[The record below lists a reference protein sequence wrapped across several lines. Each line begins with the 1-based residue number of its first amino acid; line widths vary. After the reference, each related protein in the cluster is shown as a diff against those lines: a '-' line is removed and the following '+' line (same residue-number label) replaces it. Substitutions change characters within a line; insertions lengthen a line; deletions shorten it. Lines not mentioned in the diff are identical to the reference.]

1 MTSTQLQSTVRVLGS
16 VVAIVFGIVTILA
29 GSRVLLGTDPGYV
42 VFRPLLIYNTVMGAL
57 YVAAG
62 VTIWS
67 SAQRGKH
74 AAAAIFTLNLLV
86 LIGIAIAYRTG
97 DAVAID
103 SVQAMTLRTVVWLA
117 IFLSV
122 AWRVRVPAAIGR
134 TALVA
139 LLVGAAASCTDKE
152 EATPATMEQSAQA
165 VMPAHGSPPLDPDE
179 RTALILPAMG
189 RHLVLSEMRVMLTSV
204 QEFVAAAARGDTA
217 AMRTAATAS
226 GVAAARDLDPAM
238 QQRLPAEFL
247 RLGMSTH
254 TAWDS
259 LALDVASGS
268 TTNQALARLG
278 VIMSNCVA
286 CHEQFR
292 IAIEP

>member
-139 LLVGAAASCTDKE
+139 LLVGAAASW
-152 EATPATMEQSAQA
+152 
-165 VMPAHGSPPLDPDE
+165 
-179 RTALILPAMG
+179 R
-189 RHLVLSEMRVMLTSV
+189 
-204 QEFVAAAARGDTA
+204 AR
-217 AMRTAATAS
+217 
-226 GVAAARDLDPAM
+226 
-238 QQRLPAEFL
+238 
-247 RLGMSTH
+247 
-254 TAWDS
+254 
-259 LALDVASGS
+259 
-268 TTNQALARLG
+268 
-278 VIMSNCVA
+278 
-286 CHEQFR
+286 
-292 IAIEP
+292 